1 MKLSK
6 SMICICIMMLLSP
19 LSGFCQDS
27 EELVEKVGSG
37 GINWTNGVLQAV
49 GIGAPPEKLYGKPE
63 ARPAALRAA
72 QIDGYRNLLE
82 VIQGVRIQSSTM
94 VKNFMV
100 SDDSISA
107 QVNGMIQGAQVVKKE
122 YFDDGTVEVTLE
134 MSLKGG
140 FAQLMLPQD
149 IKQVEPIQA
158 ASAPEYAGAKNQK
171 PSSDSYTGLVVDAT
185 GLNTKPAMSPRV
197 IDENNQAIYGEAYV
211 SREYAV
217 QQGVSGYSKNLDS
230 AVSNERVTNRP
241 MVVKGIKTVGS
252 GKSDIMISNAEAS
265 KLKSSPENLE
275 FMKKCRV
282 MIVVD

>member
-1 MKLSK
+1 
-6 SMICICIMMLLSP
+6 MLFFP
-19 LSGFCQDS
+19 ISGYCQDN
-27 EELVEKVGSG
+27 EELVEKVGNG
-37 GINWTNGVLQAV
+37 GINWTSGIIRAV

-100 SDDSISA
+100 ADDTISA
-107 QVNGMIQGAQVVKKE
+107 QVNGMIQGAQVAKKE

-140 FAQLMLPQD
+140 FAQLVLPQD
-149 IKQVEPIQA
+149 IKQVEPIKA
-158 ASAPEYAGAKNQK
+158 TPPPASTGDKNK
-171 PSSDSYTGLVVDAT
+171 KASSDSYTGLVVDAR
-185 GLNTKPAMSPRV
+185 GLNAKPAMSPRV
-197 IDENNQAIYGEAYV
+197 IDENSQEIYGAAYV

-217 QQGVSGYSKNLDS
+217 QQGVSGYSKNMDS
-230 AVSNERVTNRP
+230 AVANERVTNNP
-241 MVVKGIKTVGS
+241 MIVKGIKTVGP

-265 KLKSSPENLE
+265 KLKGSPGNLE
-275 FMKKCRV
+275 FMKQCRV